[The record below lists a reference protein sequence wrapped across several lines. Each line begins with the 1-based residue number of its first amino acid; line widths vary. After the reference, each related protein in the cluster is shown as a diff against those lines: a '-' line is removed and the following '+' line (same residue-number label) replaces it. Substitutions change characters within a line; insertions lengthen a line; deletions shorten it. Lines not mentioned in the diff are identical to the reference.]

1 MMLSIRGI
9 TEHTEIHREDKMPSK
24 RKDGRVSIKR
34 VIGHDYLGNA
44 QYKWF
49 YGKTKREALQKYHDF
64 LIEKEEKD
72 KERKNMP
79 FEKWVDTW
87 LYTYKEPD
95 VRPTT
100 FGSTYLRP
108 TTHHILPHFEGK
120 ILQSIT
126 PAEIK
131 TFGNKIKHLSQSM
144 IDKIM
149 LCLYGIFETALDN
162 DLIEKN
168 PVRKI
173 KIKSTQEKQK
183 KRTYDK
189 ATTDYLCSIEHKYG
203 LMIHVLLRMGLRAS
217 ELCGLEWKNIDLTN
231 KQMFICQAI
240 TTEGGSKY
248 LDKPKSAN
256 STRKLPIPDDLLIR
270 LENTEKTGSFLFQGM
285 THKRVGEK
293 LTTIYNSLNVPKD
306 KRLTAH
312 ELRHTCGT
320 LLYQATKDIFY
331 VSRYLGHSDV
341 SITTK
346 IYVHSELQQE
356 EIHIDFEH

>member
-1 MMLSIRGI
+1 MKKPLV
-9 TEHTEIHREDKMPSK
+9 K
-24 RKDGRVSIKR
+24 IKR
-34 VIGHDYLGNA
+34 VIGHDYLGEA
-44 QYKWF
+44 IYKYF
-49 YGKTKREALQKYHDF
+49 YGKTKRECLQKYHDF
-64 LIEKEEKD
+64 LITKEEEEQHK
-72 KERKNMP
+72 RNMP
-79 FEKWVDTW
+79 FEEWVETW
-87 LYTYKEPD
+87 LYTYKQPD

-162 DLIEKN
+162 DMIEKN

-189 ATTDYLCSIEHKYG
+189 ATTDYLCAIDHKYG
-203 LMIHVLLRMGLRAS
+203 LMIHILLRMGLRAS
-217 ELCGLEWKNIDLTN
+217 ELCGLEWKNIDLEN
-231 KQMFICQAI
+231 GFMFICQAI
-240 TTEGGSKY
+240 TEENGSKY
-248 LDKPKSAN
+248 VDKPKSTN
-256 STRKLPIPDDLLIR
+256 STRKLPIPDDLLVKLR
-270 LENTEKTGSFLFQGM
+270 NAKKTESFLF
-285 THKRVGEK
+285 KD
-293 LTTIYNSLNVPKD
+293 LTPQRLYIYTKTVYNYLNVK
-306 KRLTAH
+306 KEQRLSPH

-320 LLYQATKDIFY
+320 LLYKETKDIFF
-331 VSRYLGHSDV
+331 VSRFLGHSDV
-341 SITTK
+341 AITTK
-346 IYVHSELQQE
+346 IYVHSEMQQE
-356 EIHIDFEH
+356 EIHLDF